1 MNVLLPGLGGLVAG
15 LLLGMLL
22 QTWRGSRGGGNGS
35 LVPAADNLPPQ
46 LGNRYF
52 RGINYLLNEQPDKA
66 LEVFL
71 QLADVT
77 PDTVDTHLA
86 LGNLFRRRG
95 EMDNAIR
102 CHQNIIQNP
111 DLSEKTRQAA
121 TLELG
126 EDYLR
131 AGLLDRAEEL
141 FTSLADQ
148 KILTSVA
155 LQRLLEIFQQ
165 EKEWQHAI
173 QVARQHEKISGQSNR
188 RLIAHFYCQL
198 AEENR
203 AENNLQ
209 AAMKWLDQA
218 EQSDRQ
224 CARISIMRAEMS
236 AEQQHHEEV
245 IRHYQQALR
254 LDANSFPLLID
265 QLMEAYRQTGSEAQ
279 ALEFLQHWLQQHSNT
294 SAVIHLLAL
303 CEQLDRLDLLAEV
316 LDDQMRQ
323 HPTVGKMHALL
334 RLRAS
339 TGSSSSRDI
348 PTEDISGL
356 LQPLLE
362 KLLQRR
368 DGYQCRNC
376 GLAGQT
382 HHWHCPSC
390 RQWDSTEPVS
400 GSLGE

>member
-1 MNVLLPGLGGLVAG
+1 MNQLLPGFIGLAIG
-15 LLLGMLL
+15 LLLGLL
-22 QTWRGSRGGGNGS
+22 SYPAWRTTFRRWRDGRLTDILQRS
-35 LVPAADNLPPQ
+35 DNLPVQ

-102 CHQNIIQNP
+102 CHQNIIENEE
-111 DLSEKTRQAA
+111 LSDKTRQAA

-148 KILTSVA
+148 KILTGVA

-165 EKEWQHAI
+165 EKEWLHAA
-173 QVARQHEKISGQSNR
+173 QAARQHEKISGESNH

-198 AEENR
+198 AEEQR
-203 AENNLQ
+203 AL
-209 AAMKWLDQA
+209 AATDQA
-218 EQSDRQ
+218 LELLDKAAAADPD
-224 CARISIMRAEMS
+224 CARISIIRAEMS
-236 AEQQHHEEV
+236 ADQKQYAQV
-245 IRHYQQALR
+245 IAYYRQALDI
-254 LDANSFPLLID
+254 DANCFPLVIDALI
-265 QLMEAYRQTGSEAQ
+265 EAYRNIDAAED
-279 ALEFLQHWLQQHSNT
+279 ALQLIQDWLQQHSNT
-294 SAVIHLLAL
+294 SAVIHLLSL
-303 CEQLDRLDLLAEV
+303 CEQLDRMELLAEV
-316 LDDQMRQ
+316 LDKQMDE
-323 HPTVGKMHALL
+323 HPTAGKMYALL
-334 RLRAS
+334 RLRE
-339 TGSSSSRDI
+339 SSADTADADI
-348 PTEDISGL
+348 IGML
-356 LQPLLE
+356 KPLLE

-368 DGYQCRNC
+368 DGYQCRIC

-390 RQWDSTEPVS
+390 RHWDSTEPVS